1 MKISNKKINNAIE
14 KLMIKKLVVIATA
27 ELKLSINNPIHEVS
41 GPGITGKKLPAIPS
55 KIKKA
60 AVQIKKRSISTSID
74 LNKEHCCVQN
84 K

>member
-1 MKISNKKINNAIE
+1 MRMSNKKINNAIE
-14 KLMIKKLVVIATA
+14 KLMIRKLVVIVNA

-60 AVQIKKRSISTSID
+60 AAQIIKRFMSTSLD
-74 LNKEHCCVQN
+74 LNGEHY
-84 K
+84 

>member
-1 MKISNKKINNAIE
+1 ME
-14 KLMIKKLVVIATA
+14 KLMIRKLVVIVNA

-60 AVQIKKRSISTSID
+60 AAQIIKRFMSTSLD
-74 LNKEHCCVQN
+74 LNGEH
-84 K
+84 

>member
-14 KLMIKKLVVIATA
+14 KLVIKNLVVIATA

-74 LNKEHCCVQN
+74 LNKGHCCVQN

>member
-1 MKISNKKINNAIE
+1 
-14 KLMIKKLVVIATA
+14 MIRKLVVIVNA

-60 AVQIKKRSISTSID
+60 AAQIIKRFMSTSLD
-74 LNKEHCCVQN
+74 LNEEHY
-84 K
+84 

>member
-1 MKISNKKINNAIE
+1 ME
-14 KLMIKKLVVIATA
+14 KLMIRKSVEMVTA
-27 ELKLSINNPIHEVS
+27 ELKFSINNPIHEVN

-60 AVQIKKRSISTSID
+60 AAQIKKRSISTYID
-74 LNKEHCCVQN
+74 LDLIKEHCKGQN

>member
-1 MKISNKKINNAIE
+1 ME
-14 KLMIKKLVVIATA
+14 KLMIRKLVVIVNA

-60 AVQIKKRSISTSID
+60 AAQIIKRFMSTSLD
-74 LNKEHCCVQN
+74 LNGEHY
-84 K
+84 

>member
-1 MKISNKKINNAIE
+1 ME
-14 KLMIKKLVVIATA
+14 KLMIRKLVVIVNA

-60 AVQIKKRSISTSID
+60 AAQIIKRFMSTSLD
-74 LNKEHCCVQN
+74 LNEEHY
-84 K
+84 

>member
-1 MKISNKKINNAIE
+1 
-14 KLMIKKLVVIATA
+14 MIKKLLVIATA

-41 GPGITGKKLPAIPS
+41 GPGIKGKKLPTIPS

-60 AVQIKKRSISTSID
+60 AAQIKKRSISTSID
-74 LNKEHCCVQN
+74 LNKEHCWVQN